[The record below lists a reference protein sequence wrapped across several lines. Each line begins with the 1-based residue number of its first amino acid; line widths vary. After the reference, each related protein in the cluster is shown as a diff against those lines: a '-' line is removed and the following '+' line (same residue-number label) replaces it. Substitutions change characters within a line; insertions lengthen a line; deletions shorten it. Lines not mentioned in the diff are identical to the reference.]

1 MPMHT
6 PDTLS
11 ALTLNTASRKA
22 QAVLD
27 DSADITTVVLATVDG
42 FAVVSAMRGS
52 ADASR
57 IAALASSIAS
67 IGSVATQEAGLG
79 RCTSLTLNT
88 EGGVAVVRHLAVDGV
103 ELVLIMV
110 ADGSGLL
117 AHVMYQANQL
127 AQALVSS

>member
-1 MPMHT
+1 MTVNNLLLAHT
-6 PDTLS
+6 IN
-11 ALTLNTASRKA
+11 AAARKA
-22 QAVLD
+22 QEALDAGLGINAV
-27 DSADITTVVLATVDG
+27 VMATVDG
-42 FAVVSAMRGS
+42 FAVASAMR
-52 ADASR
+52 ANKDASR

-88 EGGVAVVRHLAVDGV
+88 EWGFAVVRHMVVDGV

-117 AHVMYQANQL
+117 AQVMYQANQFAKDL
-127 AQALVSS
+127 EAR

>member
-1 MPMHT
+1 MQAPNHLT
-6 PDTLS
+6 
-11 ALTLNTASRKA
+11 ALAINTAARKA
-22 QAVLD
+22 QEALD
-27 DSADITTVVLATVDG
+27 AGLGINAVVLATVDG
-42 FAVVSAMRGS
+42 FAVASAMRAS
-52 ADASR
+52 TDASR

-88 EGGVAVVRHLAVDGV
+88 EWGFAVVRHLVVDGM

-117 AHVMYQANQL
+117 AQVMYQANQFAKEL
-127 AQALVSS
+127 MAG